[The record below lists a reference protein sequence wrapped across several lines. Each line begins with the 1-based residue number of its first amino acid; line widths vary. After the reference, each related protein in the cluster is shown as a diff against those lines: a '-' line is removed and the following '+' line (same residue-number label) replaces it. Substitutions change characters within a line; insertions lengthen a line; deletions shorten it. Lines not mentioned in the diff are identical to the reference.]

1 MINKRE
7 SREDRKPEFLS
18 FRRSPFPLSLFN
30 FSAHLTMMVWSLNVF
45 IVIFSLFMSIKID
58 SYLDSL
64 VSSVPSFVRSFV
76 RSFTRKPI
84 HSFIHSFIP
93 KTLISTEKSSS
104 LLIKYIR
111 KKHDL
116 KVTMPKALGIST
128 SKKVKEEKFQL
139 LFPNLYKTNFY
150 SN

>member
-1 MINKRE
+1 MR
-7 SREDRKPEFLS
+7 SFLRSLRLFDRL
-18 FRRSPFPLSLFN
+18 
-30 FSAHLTMMVWSLNVF
+30 
-45 IVIFSLFMSIKID
+45 
-58 SYLDSL
+58 
-64 VSSVPSFVRSFV
+64 FVRSLEN
-76 RSFTRKPI
+76 P
-84 HSFIHSFIP
+84 FIHSFIP

-128 SKKVKEEKFQL
+128 SKKVKEEKFEL

>member
-1 MINKRE
+1 
-7 SREDRKPEFLS
+7 
-18 FRRSPFPLSLFN
+18 
-30 FSAHLTMMVWSLNVF
+30 
-45 IVIFSLFMSIKID
+45 MSIKID

-76 RSFTRKPI
+76 RSFTRKP
-84 HSFIHSFIP
+84 IHSFIP

>member
-1 MINKRE
+1 
-7 SREDRKPEFLS
+7 
-18 FRRSPFPLSLFN
+18 
-30 FSAHLTMMVWSLNVF
+30 
-45 IVIFSLFMSIKID
+45 MSIKID

-64 VSSVPSFVRSFV
+64 VSSVPSFVRSFGC
-76 RSFTRKPI
+76 SFTRKP
-84 HSFIHSFIP
+84 IHSFIP